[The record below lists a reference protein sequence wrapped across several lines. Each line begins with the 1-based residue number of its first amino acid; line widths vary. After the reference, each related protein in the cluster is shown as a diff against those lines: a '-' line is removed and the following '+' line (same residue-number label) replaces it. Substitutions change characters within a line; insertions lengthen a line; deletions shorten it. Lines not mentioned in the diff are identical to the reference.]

1 MTTFSFD
8 CSQFIVVPG
17 LLTESLISAHS
28 ELLRSLPSTLRI
40 GQELDHLK
48 LDYLTHVFGRN
59 ITDSVLEIVDDEF
72 QGVFEDWKDP
82 QLLPAELVAVYK
94 FLSALLIDYPS
105 VSLALIGVATMN
117 PNRIFTASF
126 AFSDFNQAIFT
137 RSLYSTSNAPS
148 AEAWIFNFTHS
159 PNSDDPTK

>member
-17 LLTESLISAHS
+17 LLTESLISAHC
-28 ELLRSLPSTLRI
+28 ELFRSLPCKLRF
-40 GQELDHLK
+40 GQELDQRK
-48 LDYLTHVFGRN
+48 LDYLTNVFGRN

-82 QLLPAELVAVYK
+82 QFLPAELEAVYK
-94 FLSALLIDYPS
+94 ILSALLIAYPS
-105 VSLALIGVATMN
+105 VSLVFIGVSTMN
-117 PNRIFTASF
+117 PNRIFNASF
-126 AFSDFNQAIFT
+126 AFSDFNEAVFT
-137 RSLYSTSNAPS
+137 RSLFSASNAPS

-159 PNSDDPTK
+159 PNSSAPTK